1 MIEAKTI
8 KYKKTGLDW
17 MPEVPEHWE
26 VKRLGG
32 LFEER
37 NETVSEND
45 YAPLSVT
52 MKGIVPQLESAAK
65 TMHVDNRKKV
75 CIGDFAINS
84 RSDRRGSGGTS
95 NLEGSVSIVNTVLK
109 PSNFYLPEYIHF
121 LLTNKLFQDE
131 YYAKGKGIV
140 ADMWSTRFSEMK
152 TIYLPVPPK
161 NEQDA
166 IVQYIKAQEEK
177 INLFIQ
183 KKQRFIELL
192 KEQRQGIITIAI
204 TKGVDVNTKSKNSRV
219 EWLGDVPA
227 HWKIVRLKFLGESFI
242 GLTYSPVELVDKED
256 GIFVLRSSNIQNGKF
271 TTEDNVYVNK
281 EIPEKLILKKGDIL
295 LCSRNGSAELIGKNI
310 LIDEESAGN
319 TFGAFMTVFR
329 SKLNYYL
336 FYFFNSNVFKS
347 QTSLF
352 ATSTINQLT
361 NSILSNLTIAYPESF
376 DEQMRIIEHIKTE
389 TATIDKAIAK
399 AEREIELIREYKEAM
414 IAEAVMG
421 RVLNRI

>member
-1 MIEAKTI
+1 MIASKS
-8 KYKKTGLDW
+8 KYKETGLKW
-17 MPEVPEHWE
+17 ITEIPEHWE
-26 VKRLGG
+26 LKRLGG

-75 CIGDFAINS
+75 CVGDFAINS
-84 RSDRRGSGGTS
+84 RSDRRGSGGLS

-109 PSNFYLPEYIHF
+109 PSKFYVPEYTHY

-161 NEQDA
+161 AEQDE

-192 KEQRQGIITIAI
+192 KEQRQSIILNTTRAIDKHDKTIRVKYLGRIRSGDGISNENLKDEGEYEVFGGNGFIGYTNTFNVEGENIIIGRVGAKCGNIRLINEKKFISDNALVLTLFEKNNYEYVAMVLEALDLNKLSVSTAQPLITGTKVMNIAI
-204 TKGVDVNTKSKNSRV
+204 PHLSSEEQKQ
-219 EWLGDVPA
+219 
-227 HWKIVRLKFLGESFI
+227 IVS
-242 GLTYSPVELVDKED
+242 
-256 GIFVLRSSNIQNGKF
+256 
-271 TTEDNVYVNK
+271 
-281 EIPEKLILKKGDIL
+281 
-295 LCSRNGSAELIGKNI
+295 
-310 LIDEESAGN
+310 
-319 TFGAFMTVFR
+319 
-329 SKLNYYL
+329 
-336 FYFFNSNVFKS
+336 
-347 QTSLF
+347 
-352 ATSTINQLT
+352 
-361 NSILSNLTIAYPESF
+361 
-376 DEQMRIIEHIKTE
+376 HIKTE
-389 TATIDKAIAK
+389 TATIDTAIAK

-421 RVLNRI
+421 KNL

>member
-1 MIEAKTI
+1 MITTKI
-8 KYKKTGLDW
+8 KYKATGLKW
-17 MPEVPEHWE
+17 ISEIPEHWE
-26 VKRLGG
+26 LKRLGG
-32 LFEER
+32 LFDER

-45 YAPLSVT
+45 FNPLSVT
-52 MKGIVPQLESAAK
+52 MQGIVPQLESAAK

-84 RSDRRGSGGTS
+84 RSDRRGSGGLS
-95 NLEGSVSIVNTVLK
+95 ALEGSVSIVNTVLK
-109 PSNFYLPEYIHF
+109 PSAYYLPEYTHF

-152 TIYLPVPPK
+152 TIFLPVPPK
-161 NEQDA
+161 AEQDE

-192 KEQRQGIITIAI
+192 KEQRQTIITNAI
-204 TKGVDVNTKSKNSRV
+204 TKGVDDNTKTKNSRV
-219 EWLGDVPA
+219 EWLGNVPE

-242 GLTYSPVELVDKED
+242 GLTYSPIDLVDKDE
-256 GIFVLRSSNIQNGKF
+256 GTFVLRSSNIQNGKF
-271 TTEDNVYVNK
+271 TTDDNVYVNK

-310 LIDEESAGN
+310 LIDEESEGN
-319 TFGAFMTVFR
+319 SFGAFMTVFR
-329 SKLNYYL
+329 SDLNYYL
-336 FYFFNSNVFKS
+336 YYFFNSNVFKS
-347 QTSLF
+347 QTALF

-361 NSILSNLTIAYPESF
+361 NGILSNLTIAFPENI
-376 DEQMRIIEHIKTE
+376 DEQKRIIEHIKTE
-389 TATIDKAIAK
+389 TATIDTAIAK
-399 AEREIELIREYKEAM
+399 ADREIELIREYKEAM

-421 RVLNRI
+421 KRK

>member
-1 MIEAKTI
+1 MIASKS
-8 KYKKTGLDW
+8 KYKETGLKW
-17 MPEVPEHWE
+17 ITEIPEHWE
-26 VKRLGG
+26 LKRLGG

-75 CIGDFAINS
+75 CVGDFAINS
-84 RSDRRGSGGTS
+84 RSDRRGSGGLS

-109 PSNFYLPEYIHF
+109 PSKFYVPEYTHY

-161 NEQDA
+161 AEQDE

-192 KEQRQGIITIAI
+192 KEQRQSIILNTTRAIDKHDKTIRVKYLGRIRSGDGISNENLKDEGEYEVFGGNGFIGYTNTFNVEGENIIIGRVGAKCGNIRLINEKKFISDNALVLTLFEKNNYEYVAMVLEALDLNKLSVSTAQPLITGTKVMNIAI
-204 TKGVDVNTKSKNSRV
+204 PHLSSEEQKQ
-219 EWLGDVPA
+219 
-227 HWKIVRLKFLGESFI
+227 IVS
-242 GLTYSPVELVDKED
+242 
-256 GIFVLRSSNIQNGKF
+256 
-271 TTEDNVYVNK
+271 
-281 EIPEKLILKKGDIL
+281 
-295 LCSRNGSAELIGKNI
+295 
-310 LIDEESAGN
+310 
-319 TFGAFMTVFR
+319 
-329 SKLNYYL
+329 
-336 FYFFNSNVFKS
+336 
-347 QTSLF
+347 
-352 ATSTINQLT
+352 
-361 NSILSNLTIAYPESF
+361 
-376 DEQMRIIEHIKTE
+376 HIKTE
-389 TATIDKAIAK
+389 TATIDTAIAK

-421 RVLNRI
+421 KRNINFAH

>member
-1 MIEAKTI
+1 MITTKI
-8 KYKKTGLDW
+8 KYKATGLKW
-17 MPEVPEHWE
+17 ISEIPEHWE
-26 VKRLGG
+26 LKRLGG
-32 LFEER
+32 LFDER

-45 YAPLSVT
+45 FNPLSVT
-52 MKGIVPQLESAAK
+52 MQGIVPQLESAAK

-84 RSDRRGSGGTS
+84 RSDRRGSGGLS
-95 NLEGSVSIVNTVLK
+95 ALEGSVSIVNTVLK
-109 PSNFYLPEYIHF
+109 PSAYYLPEYTHF

-152 TIYLPVPPK
+152 TIFLPVPPK
-161 NEQDA
+161 AEQDE

-192 KEQRQGIITIAI
+192 KEQRQTIITNAI
-204 TKGVDVNTKSKNSRV
+204 TKGVDDNTKTKNSRV
-219 EWLGDVPA
+219 EWLGNVPE

-242 GLTYSPVELVDKED
+242 GLTYSPIDLVDKDE
-256 GIFVLRSSNIQNGKF
+256 GTFVLRSSNIQNGKF
-271 TTEDNVYVNK
+271 TTDDNVYVNK

-310 LIDEESAGN
+310 LIDEESEGN
-319 TFGAFMTVFR
+319 WFGAFMTVFR
-329 SKLNYYL
+329 SDLNYYL
-336 FYFFNSNVFKS
+336 YYFFNSNVFKS
-347 QTSLF
+347 QTALF

-361 NSILSNLTIAYPESF
+361 NGILSNLTIAFPENI
-376 DEQMRIIEHIKTE
+376 DEQKRIIEHIKTE
-389 TATIDKAIAK
+389 TATIDTAIAK
-399 AEREIELIREYKEAM
+399 ADREIELIREYKEAM

-421 RVLNRI
+421 KRK